1 MWWLIRRCAGH
12 QSTKQKQQFVEKIV
26 YGSLSSQAAVVD
38 MRVPEE
44 SGRMVTA
51 GSLCIEQRCLAV
63 AWCLACSQ
71 VYSLHGLQS
80 SNEDALSHSDIA
92 GDVEGCA
99 RRAWPCLL
107 PQSVKEPVQSRKHS
121 GTLCGAHRVLW
132 CVRGGTFLRST
143 YGAQAHVTYEG
154 LAGKSSK
161 DSVRTWDDLLA
172 GAERGRCRD
181 SQISRGRQK
190 PGGRRGT
197 WLLNVQMTTPGAKE
211 LSGYTLAE
219 C

>member
-107 PQSVKEPVQSRKHS
+107 PQSVKEPVQSRNILGPCAVLTGYFGAS
-121 GTLCGAHRVLW
+121 G
-132 CVRGGTFLRST
+132 
-143 YGAQAHVTYEG
+143 EG
-154 LAGKSSK
+154 LSLGALTVHK
-161 DSVRTWDDLLA
+161 RMLLTKA
-172 GAERGRCRD
+172 LRERAAR
-181 SQISRGRQK
+181 I
-190 PGGRRGT
+190 
-197 WLLNVQMTTPGAKE
+197 
-211 LSGYTLAE
+211 LSGLGMICWPALNGDDAATARSVE
-219 C
+219 VDRSQVAGEGHGC